1 MSITRMKITRMLIIW
16 LVLSSPLLAL
26 DLLQRTGTNAP
37 TALKPGQFG
46 YDLTN
51 RNLYIGGSSSNPVL
65 VGTAGAASTSFVHAA
80 VASRLTTNAAN
91 IGFLVDSTGTNL
103 LWVVNGITNQ
113 VNLTPLP

>member
-26 DLLQRTGTNAP
+26 DLVQRTGTNAP
-37 TALKPGQFG
+37 TVLLPGQFG
-46 YDLTN
+46 YDLVN
-51 RNLYIGGSSSNPVL
+51 SNLYIGGSSSNPVL
-65 VGTAGAASTSFVHAA
+65 VGTVGAASTSFVHAA

-91 IGFLVDSTGTNL
+91 LGFHTDSTGTNL
-103 LWVVNGITNQ
+103 LWVVGTVTNQ

>member
-1 MSITRMKITRMLIIW
+1 MRITRMLIIW

-26 DLLQRTGTNAP
+26 DLIQKTGTNAP
-37 TALKPGQFG
+37 TSLLPGQFG

-51 RNLYIGGSSSNPVL
+51 QTLYIGGAVSNPVL
-65 VGTAGAASTSFVHAA
+65 VGRVGIASTNDINAA
-80 VASRLTTNAAN
+80 VASRLVTNAAN

-103 LWVVNGITNQ
+103 LWIIGTVTNQ